1 MQQLKREL
9 LRVIPLCLLMGSSIE
24 LFMIK
29 TGFYDIVTRLEGER
43 KAERLLQERER
54 EKRMRELNIK
64 FDIPKDK

>member
-43 KAERLLQERER
+43 KAERLLQQRER

-64 FDIPKDK
+64 FDIPKDE

>member
-43 KAERLLQERER
+43 KAERVLQERER